1 MVKRIEKYFSWGSVG
16 LLLLTITY
24 TLFQLDEEALWDVH
38 SFRGILSVIVVVVV
52 AEIYLRRKILFEKL
66 SFFEGLF
73 AVVAAAIVASYLYNF
88 KLNLGLSIVLLLF
101 CLGYGIYKRT
111 FYKPHPIM
119 LSLLAFTVMKLLSVL
134 WATDKTTAFDHIDYY
149 CFFLFLPVISC
160 FYRPEKTTLR
170 AFIYIPFFIS
180 LLLLLLTVADY
191 IFLMHYLGKP
201 LVSFLTLDKT
211 YLGQHLDTGFATY
224 YQPIIWSITFHPS
237 KIAWGFLVIWTM
249 GYWLWREEKGRI
261 INTFQFLLYTFLM
274 AMIALILQAR
284 VTILGIFILI
294 SLFVWVSLMKRVKK
308 PKLIALFTVIVFII
322 GSLITKEIITKTT
335 FFNDEGRVK
344 VNEAA
349 LVHFKEHPFI
359 GGGAGYET
367 QLIHSL
373 NINLNSLHN
382 EFLTALSDQGLL
394 GLSFL
399 LLFHVLVIYYG
410 LKNKYFLGIYVLIA
424 FAIFNATEGV
434 MGLPICIPFFLFCLI
449 PPKQT

>member
-1 MVKRIEKYFSWGSVG
+1 MKHTILFSQ
-16 LLLLTITY
+16 
-24 TLFQLDEEALWDVH
+24 LFCL
-38 SFRGILSVIVVVVV
+38 FTSVILFF
-52 AEIYLRRKILFEKL
+52 APIAINPYNSTDILLFFYVGSAIVLGL
-66 SFFEGLF
+66 SFVDIYQKRDSLLKGISFFNAFISIL
-73 AVVAAAIVASYLYNF
+73 ASLIVAIYFYNH
-88 KLNLGLSIVLLLF
+88 KTPLGLSIVLLLL
-101 CLGYGIYKRT
+101 CLFYGIYKRT
-111 FYKPHPIM
+111 FYKPHIIM
-119 LSLLAFTVMKLLSVL
+119 IIIFIFSTIKLLSIL
-134 WATDKTTAFDHIDYY
+134 WSNNIKEGFDHIDYY
-149 CFFLFLPVISC
+149 CLFIFLPIMSC
-160 FYRPEKTTLR
+160 FDKVEKADLKL
-170 AFIYIPFFIS
+170 FIYTVFSIFLG
-180 LLLLLLTVADY
+180 LLILEFMSY
-191 IFLMHYLGKP
+191 IFLLKSLNQSFFAFLSFNKSYLGYMGDQGYLAKYYNII
-201 LVSFLTLDKT
+201 LWTKT
-211 YLGQHLDTGFATY
+211 
-224 YQPIIWSITFHPS
+224 SHPS
-237 KIAWGFLVIWTM
+237 KMAWICMVVGVA
-249 GYWLWREEKGRI
+249 GYWLWQEGEKKI
-261 INTFQFLLYTFLM
+261 ITTYQLLLYFATL
-274 AMIALILQAR
+274 LIFSFAVQAR

-424 FAIFNATEGV
+424 FSIFNATEGV

>member
-1 MVKRIEKYFSWGSVG
+1 MAWICMVVG
-16 LLLLTITY
+16 
-24 TLFQLDEEALWDVH
+24 
-38 SFRGILSVIVVVVV
+38 V
-52 AEIYLRRKILFEKL
+52 A
-66 SFFEGLF
+66 
-73 AVVAAAIVASYLYNF
+73 
-88 KLNLGLSIVLLLF
+88 
-101 CLGYGIYKRT
+101 
-111 FYKPHPIM
+111 
-119 LSLLAFTVMKLLSVL
+119 
-134 WATDKTTAFDHIDYY
+134 
-149 CFFLFLPVISC
+149 
-160 FYRPEKTTLR
+160 
-170 AFIYIPFFIS
+170 
-180 LLLLLLTVADY
+180 
-191 IFLMHYLGKP
+191 
-201 LVSFLTLDKT
+201 
-211 YLGQHLDTGFATY
+211 
-224 YQPIIWSITFHPS
+224 
-237 KIAWGFLVIWTM
+237 
-249 GYWLWREEKGRI
+249 GYWLWQEGEKKI
-261 INTFQFLLYTFLM
+261 IPTYQLLLYFATL
-274 AMIALILQAR
+274 LIFSFAVQAR
-284 VTILGIFILI
+284 VTILGIFILM

-335 FFNDEGRVK
+335 FFNDEGRAK
-344 VNEAA
+344 INEAA

-424 FAIFNATEGV
+424 FSIFNATEGV

>member
-1 MVKRIEKYFSWGSVG
+1 M
-16 LLLLTITY
+16 
-24 TLFQLDEEALWDVH
+24 
-38 SFRGILSVIVVVVV
+38 
-52 AEIYLRRKILFEKL
+52 
-66 SFFEGLF
+66 
-73 AVVAAAIVASYLYNF
+73 
-88 KLNLGLSIVLLLF
+88 
-101 CLGYGIYKRT
+101 
-111 FYKPHPIM
+111 
-119 LSLLAFTVMKLLSVL
+119 
-134 WATDKTTAFDHIDYY
+134 
-149 CFFLFLPVISC
+149 
-160 FYRPEKTTLR
+160 
-170 AFIYIPFFIS
+170 
-180 LLLLLLTVADY
+180 
-191 IFLMHYLGKP
+191 
-201 LVSFLTLDKT
+201 
-211 YLGQHLDTGFATY
+211 
-224 YQPIIWSITFHPS
+224 
-237 KIAWGFLVIWTM
+237 
-249 GYWLWREEKGRI
+249 
-261 INTFQFLLYTFLM
+261 
-274 AMIALILQAR
+274 
-284 VTILGIFILI
+284 

-308 PKLIALFTVIVFII
+308 PKLIALFTVIVFVI

-410 LKNKYFLGIYVLIA
+410 LKNKYFLGIYALLA